1 MMAALD
7 VYDEEPLP
15 PEHPLR
21 RMHNVVLTPHLGF
34 VARPVFERFAA
45 GVVEC
50 LTAWLR
56 SEPLPRVLK
65 A

>member
-1 MMAALD
+1 MAALD

-21 RMHNVVLTPHLGF
+21 HLPNVVLTPHLGF
-34 VARPVFERFAA
+34 VAQPVFERFAT

-50 LTAWLR
+50 LTAWLHGKA
-56 SEPLPRVLK
+56 LVRVLPS
-65 A
+65 

>member
-1 MMAALD
+1 
-7 VYDEEPLP
+7 LP

-21 RMHNVVLTPHLGF
+21 RMLNVVLTPHLGF

-56 SEPLPRVLK
+56 SESLPRVLK